1 MGKRLFIAVHP
12 APYITNMVKFHLE
25 KEMVLCFLESFS
37 LEKPWEKPLGT
48 SQLFSIRQIRSC
60 EELIFP
66 GWYNRKVI
74 IAVLFS
80 YLLRRRIGIFVDH
93 INDNKSISI
102 WQRAYLSLADDIYTA
117 SYSCKGLLNQ
127 KGFSKVQ
134 VLPYGLSDSRFYMG
148 NVFSATIPRRVFIAN
163 RFIERKGWRTFIN
176 ALHHLSSFNF
186 HFVIAG
192 VGPMEKE
199 IRHMMDFHKL
209 KYEMLGW
216 IELADYT
223 EQIEICDI
231 YVHFSDFEP
240 YGIPPVDAY
249 VRGKKV
255 VVSKSTFSLEP
266 LFNEEGVFVF
276 DSSDSSALVNCLK
289 QAANSKESYSI
300 KDRMSR
306 FSDIYN
312 LNGVQVI

>member
-1 MGKRLFIAVHP
+1 MGKSLFIAVHP
-12 APYITNMVKFHLE
+12 APYISNMVKFHLN
-25 KEMVLCFLESFS
+25 KETTICFLESFS
-37 LEKPWEKPLGT
+37 LEKPWEMTLGT
-48 SQLFSIRQIRSC
+48 PQLFSIELFRRS

-66 GWYNRKVI
+66 GWYNWKVI

-80 YLLRRRIGIFVDH
+80 YVLNKRIGIFVDH

-102 WQRAYLSLADDIYTA
+102 WQRSYLSLADDIYAA
-117 SYSCKGLLNQ
+117 SYSCKELLNQ

-134 VLPYGLSDSRFYMG
+134 VLPYGLSDSRFYKG
-148 NVFSATIPRRVFIAN
+148 NEFSATIPRRVFIAN
-163 RFIERKGWRTFIN
+163 RFIERKGWKTFIN
-176 ALHHLSSFNF
+176 ALNHLSVFNF
-186 HFVIAG
+186 HFVVAG
-192 VGPMEKE
+192 VGPMEKD
-199 IRHMMDFHKL
+199 IRQMMDSHKL

-216 IELADYT
+216 IELADYS
-223 EQIEICDI
+223 EQIEKCDI

-276 DSSDSSALVNCLK
+276 DSSNSLALVKCLE
-289 QAANSKESYSI
+289 QAAKSKESYSI

-306 FSDIYN
+306 FSEIYN
-312 LNGVQVI
+312 LNDVQVI